1 MNLVCIILYTK
12 VKLDSL
18 GRLFSGIK
26 CMVLY
31 LICIN
36 K

>member
-18 GRLFSGIK
+18 GSFSSGIK
-26 CMVLY
+26 CMSY
-31 LICIN
+31 I
-36 K
+36 